1 MASEKPLAEQRSI
14 SIGLLEKE
22 AESSDSILNVG
33 WGDLTKP
40 VLTFDGR
47 LCSTPG
53 SPPIL
58 AHAFQFLNELPDSNG
73 STISSLA
80 DEYASDDEKYEAVEV
95 ALQSAQPIPPPFA
108 SAPFPSRGPGPAQ
121 CPMPVQSTGAAKT
134 RPGSE

>member
-14 SIGLLEKE
+14 SIGLLEKR
-22 AESSDSILNVG
+22 AEGSDSSLNMA

-47 LCSTPG
+47 LSST
-53 SPPIL
+53 PIL
-58 AHAFQFLNELPDSNG
+58 ADAFQFLNELPDSKG

-95 ALQSAQPIPPPFA
+95 ALQSAEPIPVPFFRMHLKLKLDA
-108 SAPFPSRGPGPAQ
+108 FTSPARFNARYPFRALGH
-121 CPMPVQSTGAAKT
+121 
-134 RPGSE
+134 